1 MHHSTAG
8 LTNLLQGTAIY
19 LAPEAVLGRAG
30 RGKYDAKVGGWALA
44 QCSCGLLVRR
54 EGGRLRSAQCQG
66 ERECAANVGIC
77 IYLCQP
83 QR

>member
-30 RGKYDAKVGGWALA
+30 RGKYDAKVGGVGACAVLVWSTCTTGRWALA
-44 QCSCGLLVRR
+44 QCSVPG
-54 EGGRLRSAQCQG
+54 
-66 ERECAANVGIC
+66 
-77 IYLCQP
+77 
-83 QR
+83 